1 MKYFILTLLLAFTI
15 TCNAKPVVKAT
26 PKPTP
31 NAEVVQLKRELI
43 TADQIIEAI
52 KQDVLDTKAAF
63 TGIQEEKDKLQVNLD
78 LTTSELK
85 AQKTA
90 IVEVT
95 EKSNKLQAE
104 FDKSLK
110 DITILKNT
118 IAEKDATIE
127 KKDITISHHKTFA
140 RQCGLVAA
148 VIIGLLLLVIGFQF
162 GGLLPPPYSSYL
174 IPIVLAGASIGG
186 YMVYTII
193 TVYASKIA

>member
-15 TCNAKPVVKAT
+15 TCNAKPVARAT

-31 NAEVVQLKRELI
+31 NAEVVQLKRELV

-52 KQDVLDTKAAF
+52 KQDVLETKAAF

-90 IVEVT
+90 IGEVT
-95 EKSNKLQAE
+95 EKSNKLQAD

-127 KKDITISHHKTFA
+127 TKDITISHHKTFA
-140 RQCGLVAA
+140 RQIAFGAAFVIFLGLI
-148 VIIGLLLLVIGFQF
+148 IIGLQF
-162 GGLLPPPYSSYL
+162 GKLLPPPYSSYL
-174 IPIVLAGASIGG
+174 IPIVLGLSFAGG
-186 YMVYTII
+186 YLVYTII